1 MNTTQDNLAIATTIA
16 KQIGARAF
24 FMLGTRQKLATEN
37 GLLFDLR
44 GSPLHI
50 HKIQVRLDPSDT
62 YTVQFW
68 TGAMGR
74 HPAKL
79 IHEADNIYAD
89 GLCQCIEINTGLR
102 TQL

>member
-1 MNTTQDNLAIATTIA
+1 MPTTQDSIAIANTIA
-16 KQIGARAF
+16 EQIGGRAF
-24 FMLGTRQKLATEN
+24 LMLGTRQKLAIDK

-44 GSPLHI
+44 GSPMNI
-50 HKIQVRLDPSDT
+50 HKIQVRLEPSDT

-68 TGAMGR
+68 SGATGR

-79 IHEADNIYAD
+79 IHESDNIYAD

-102 TQL
+102 TSL